1 MMEEVVRREAADEED
16 REAREG
22 LLVVVVVVWKDIEE
36 GNVLEI
42 GEMGCPLGKELLMGD
57 MGGRVI
63 I

>member
-22 LLVVVVVVWKDIEE
+22 LLMVVVWKDIEE

-42 GEMGCPLGKELLMGD
+42 GEMGCPLGNELLMGD

>member
-1 MMEEVVRREAADEED
+1 MMEELVMREAPDSED

-22 LLVVVVVVWKDIEE
+22 LLVVVWKDIEE

-42 GEMGCPLGKELLMGD
+42 GEMGCPSRNELLMGE
-57 MGGRVI
+57 MGGSVI